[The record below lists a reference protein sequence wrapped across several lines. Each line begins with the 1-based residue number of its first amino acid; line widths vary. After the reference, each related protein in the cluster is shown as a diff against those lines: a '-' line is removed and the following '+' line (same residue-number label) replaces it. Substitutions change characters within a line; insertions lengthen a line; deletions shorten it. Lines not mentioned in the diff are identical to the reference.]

1 MDGAEGHNIL
11 LHLDFNLC
19 VLVRGVVQ
27 CSFSG
32 LLIIKKNPQSAPEGG
47 VDSSHFVELY
57 AYTQQPE
64 NMYT

>member
-32 LLIIKKNPQSAPEGG
+32 LLIKKKSASEGG
-47 VDSSHFVELY
+47 IDSSHFVVLY
-57 AYTQQPE
+57 TYVI
-64 NMYT
+64 